1 MTKKGFSVIHICIRT
16 TACKWRY
23 DIKSSIIMTT
33 NLQQSVSPV
42 RWNSISTLVQ
52 NPPRDICCVSGGS
65 FGSPCRDWLA
75 AGRLRLAATPPPSAL
90 PTCVCACFCFTAPGR
105 LYRAHTHGRCLL
117 AIRGSY
123 CRFDSSFIGWPRCC
137 HSNRYRR
144 TLSTVYLSTASIP
157 PSRIT
162 NG

>member
-75 AGRLRLAATPPPSAL
+75 AGRLRLAAPPLPHPHPTHVCVLAFVSRRRAVYVVRTHTVVASSPSGA
-90 PTCVCACFCFTAPGR
+90 VTA
-105 LYRAHTHGRCLL
+105 
-117 AIRGSY
+117 
-123 CRFDSSFIGWPRCC
+123 
-137 HSNRYRR
+137 
-144 TLSTVYLSTASIP
+144 ASIH
-157 PSRIT
+157 PSSDGRVVAIVT
-162 NG
+162 GIGGHSQLFTLARRPFHRQE